1 MHELMLLITQSLPCI
16 QCSFGTAYLISK
28 DSKYIH
34 YLINCK
40 NDNQLYPAIDADQ
53 LMLITGRYT
62 SLKLFS
68 GREINVL
75 YETPGCIE
83 EEFAKRTFEEG
94 TWIYLKS
101 LVADNNFKD
110 IDFINNDS
118 PLIHSVNAI
127 ITLAKNVANKLKNDI
142 K

>member
-1 MHELMLLITQSLPCI
+1 MHELMLLITQSLSYI
-16 QCSFGTAYLISK
+16 QCSFGTAYVISK

-40 NDNQLYPAIDADQ
+40 NDNHLYPAIDSDQ
-53 LMLITGRYT
+53 MMLITGRYT

-68 GREINVL
+68 GKEINVL